1 MASGNLL
8 RVVNQPIKGGTNI
21 YAFKESGEG
30 VGFYSVA
37 SSVEL
42 PHGDVYLQA
51 SAGGRSFL
59 RHEHVGADD
68 KGHKGGDDRAD
79 RKDFPVALIDEHAK
93 EFLKVD
99 PDLVDPSGILQIFS

>member
-1 MASGNLL
+1 MGDDVGRDLHAGAVLSFDNIPFAAHYLD
-8 RVVNQPIKGGTNI
+8 RVEETVPDTDAGQRKG
-21 YAFKESGEG
+21 
-30 VGFYSVA
+30 
-37 SSVEL
+37 
-42 PHGDVYLQA
+42 
-51 SAGGRSFL
+51 AGGRSFL

-68 KGHKGGDDRAD
+68 KGHKGSDDRAD

>member
-1 MASGNLL
+1 MPAVRSRQCSRRRDLYCLFRTRGGSHRAGCSALPAEEDTDAGQ
-8 RVVNQPIKGGTNI
+8 RKG
-21 YAFKESGEG
+21 
-30 VGFYSVA
+30 
-37 SSVEL
+37 
-42 PHGDVYLQA
+42 
-51 SAGGRSFL
+51 AGGCSFL